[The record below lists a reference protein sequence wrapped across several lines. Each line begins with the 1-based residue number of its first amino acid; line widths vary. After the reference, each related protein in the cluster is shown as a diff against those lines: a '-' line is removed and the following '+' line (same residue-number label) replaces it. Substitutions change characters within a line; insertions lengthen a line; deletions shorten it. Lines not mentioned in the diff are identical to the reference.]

1 MSSPFTPPPQIA
13 FYDAADGRRLAL
25 RIWETVGATRAH
37 AVFLHGISSHG
48 GWYTRSCEQLARAGF
63 AVHFLD
69 RRGSGLNREA
79 PGDVDQWH
87 TWIDDVAA
95 YLRRLQRSRPIAL
108 CGISWGG
115 KLATATARRHPGL
128 FDGLALICPG
138 LFSPFDPGMLKKAI
152 LSLPVPRRLERR
164 RVRIPLRKPDLFT
177 DSPAGRDFIAHDP
190 FTLREVTWRF
200 ARESARLTRFAQQS
214 APFIHMPTLVMLAG
228 RDRIVQRRRTD
239 RFYDR
244 IAASRKTLIEY
255 PNAAHTL
262 EFESDSQAYFDD
274 LTTWIGR
281 IAGCGP
287 CC

>member
-1 MSSPFTPPPQIA
+1 MSSPFTRPPQIA
-13 FYDAADGRRLAL
+13 FYDAADGRRLAA
-25 RIWETVGATRAH
+25 RIWETAGAPRAH

-48 GWYTRSCEQLARAGF
+48 GWYTRSCEHLARAGF

-69 RRGSGLNREA
+69 RRGSGLNQHE
-79 PGDVDQWH
+79 PGDIDRLQ
-87 TWIDDVAA
+87 TWIDDVEA
-95 YLRRLQRSRPIAL
+95 YLRQLQRSRPIAL

-115 KLATATARRHPGL
+115 KLVTAIARRHPGL

-138 LFSPFDPGMLKKAI
+138 LYSPFDPGPLKRT
-152 LSLPVPRRLERR
+152 LLTLPTPRRLARR
-164 RVRIPLRKPDLFT
+164 RMPIPLRKSELFT
-177 DSPAGRDFIAHDP
+177 DSPTWRDFIAHDP

-200 ARESARLTRFAQQS
+200 ARESARLTHYAQQS
-214 APFIHMPTLVMLAG
+214 ATFIHMPTLVMLAG
-228 RDRIVQRRRTD
+228 RDRIVHRRRTD

-244 IAASRKTLIEY
+244 IASTRKALFEY

-262 EFESDSQAYFDD
+262 EFESDPQPYFDD
-274 LTTWIGR
+274 LATWLGR